1 MSDRKKKSGK
11 PGGTPGPEGVDAPDA
26 GEAHEDSAS
35 ASASRTDASAV
46 DSTAPEPEGAGGN
59 AESAAVEEAPK
70 SQTVLR
76 EILESSTLVVIMAIV
91 ASLAIGGILIVF
103 ADEQVR
109 EAATYFFARPGD
121 TFSAMGDALGSAY
134 SAIFQGAVLNFNA
147 DTFAGMIRPF
157 TQTLTMATP
166 LIFAGLGLGI
176 GFRAGLFNIGAQG
189 QLLIGA
195 TLGAYVGFAW
205 HLPWGIHLIVAI
217 LGCALGGAIWGFI
230 PGFLKARTGAHE
242 VIVTIMLNYIAL
254 NLVAW
259 LLTLEAFQREGSDNP
274 ITPIVDETAQY
285 PLLLGSGFNL
295 HWGFVLALAC
305 AWGVWWLMERSTLG
319 FELRAVGANPHA
331 ARTAGMNVS
340 KGYILVMVIAGAL
353 AGLAGSAQ
361 VLGTEKVLTTATA
374 GSLGFDAITVALL
387 GRSRPVGTIMAA
399 ILFGGLRAAGPTLQ
413 VQAGLPVDIVF
424 VIQALIVLFIAA
436 PPLVRSIFRLPAPA
450 HEKEVAA

>member
-1 MSDRKKKSGK
+1 VSGEEK
-11 PGGTPGPEGVDAPDA
+11 GGAAEERTPNEPEA
-26 GEAHEDSAS
+26 AS
-35 ASASRTDASAV
+35 PADPE
-46 DSTAPEPEGAGGN
+46 TAPEPPRADAPGDPGADSG
-59 AESAAVEEAPK
+59 SR
-70 SQTVLR
+70 SRTVLR

-91 ASLAIGGILIVF
+91 ASLAIGGLLIVF
-103 ADEQVR
+103 ADEDVR
-109 EAATYFFARPGD
+109 EAATYFFSRPAD
-121 TFSAMGDALGSAY
+121 TFQAMGDALGGAY
-134 SAIFQGAVLNFNA
+134 SAMFSGAVLNFNA
-147 DTFAGMIRPF
+147 NDFSGVIKPF
-157 TQTLTMATP
+157 TQTLTQATP

-205 HLPWGIHLIVAI
+205 HLPWGIHLLVAI
-217 LGCALGGAIWGFI
+217 VGCALGGAIWGFI

-259 LLTLEAFQREGSDNP
+259 LLTLDAFQREGSDNP

-285 PLLLGSGFNL
+285 PLLLGSDFNL

-305 AWGVWWLMERSTLG
+305 AAGVWWLMERSTLG
-319 FELRAVGANPHA
+319 FEFRAVGANPHA
-331 ARTAGMNVS
+331 ARTAGMNVT
-340 KGYILVMVIAGAL
+340 KAYILVMVIAGAL
-353 AGLAGSAQ
+353 AGLAGSAP

-387 GRSRPVGTIMAA
+387 GRSRPLGTVMAA
-399 ILFGGLRAAGPTLQ
+399 ILFGGLRASGPTLQ